1 MAQIQTKFIANNAV
15 TNAKLALIPA
25 HSYIGNNTGSSATAA
40 YITNT
45 QLTADLNLFTSSLQ
59 GLVPASGGGT
69 TNFLRADGTFAAPP
83 TSSGTV
89 TSVALADGSTA
100 PIFAIS
106 GSPVTTSGT
115 LTMTLES
122 QTANTVLAGPASGGG
137 AQPTFRLLVSADIP
151 NNAANTTGTAS
162 NVTGIVAIANGGT
175 GQSTANAA
183 FAALSP
189 MTTAGD
195 IIYENATPAPAR
207 LPIGT
212 TGQVLTVS
220 GGLPSWATPA
230 AAGASVVGTYNSQTS
245 SANGLVVSGAD
256 IYAQAATL
264 TNPGMVIVPAAGGL
278 TVSGTGSLSLS
289 VDGSTV
295 KINGSN
301 QLESLTPIEQNATLS
316 STDITNQYYD
326 LAHAVSGSSASVN
339 SIALGV
345 VGGPQQ
351 QKTVDYTVSLTG
363 GVGGVTRIS
372 FAGDLA
378 TGGNAALVVGDI
390 LMVQYSYLA

>member
-40 YITNT
+40 YITNV
-45 QLTADLNLFTSSLQ
+45 QLTADLDLFTATLQ

-69 TNFLRADGTFAAPP
+69 TTFLRADGTFATPP
-83 TSSGTV
+83 SSGGTV
-89 TSVALADGSTA
+89 TSVALADASTA
-100 PIFAIS
+100 PIYAIS

-115 LTMTLES
+115 LTLTLES
-122 QTANTVLAGPASGGG
+122 QTANTVFAGPASGGG
-137 AQPTFRLLVSADIP
+137 AQPSFRLLVSADIP

-175 GQSTANAA
+175 GQSTAAAA

-189 MTTAGD
+189 LTTAGD

-220 GGLPSWATPA
+220 GGLPAWATPA
-230 AAGASVVGTYNSQTS
+230 TAGVSVVGTFNSQAS
-245 SANGLVVSGAD
+245 SANGLVISGAD
-256 IYAQAATL
+256 IYAQAPTSA
-264 TNPGMVIVPAAGGL
+264 NPGMVSIPA
-278 TVSGTGSLSLS
+278 SGSALSLATAALSVS
-289 VDGSTV
+289 VDAATIA
-295 KINGSN
+295 INGSN
-301 QLESLTPIEQNATLS
+301 QLTGLAPTEQNITLS
-316 STDITNQYYD
+316 SGNITAQFVD
-326 LAHAVSGSSASVN
+326 LAEPVYGTSASVN
-339 SIALGV
+339 SIALSV
-345 VGGPQQ
+345 VGGPEQ

-363 GVGGVTRIS
+363 GVAGVTRIT

-378 TGGNAALVVGDI
+378 TGGNAALVAGDI
-390 LMVQYSYLA
+390 LMVQYSYLL